1 MKLPVRIS
9 EYTFQQIIN
18 RVVRNRQ
25 GSTPLLLL
33 ESQLHGHPAS
43 RKSILALSPIQT
55 IEAYGD
61 RITISEGEKSR
72 TLRENP
78 WQALAELR
86 REHPG
91 WYVGYLGYDL
101 KNYTE
106 TLQSQSSDPVGAPDL
121 FFFRP
126 GELLVMDHSSGMLST
141 PTGIGLELTA
151 LLTECINESNPEMEK
166 EIPASIRLHSFA
178 STTSGEEYIAKI
190 RHAQHR
196 IREGEF
202 YEINLSH
209 LLQGQF
215 SGESFDLYR
224 RMRERGPVPFGAYM
238 KWRRWRVCSASPE
251 RFLCREGTRLFSQP
265 IKGTAPRMIDPEQ
278 DRRVRE
284 TLLNSEKE
292 RAENLMI
299 VDLVRHDLSKVAIP
313 GTIRVPELFSL
324 HQFETVHQLISTVE
338 GRVDPELDSVEILQA
353 CFPMGSMTGAPKIRA
368 MQVIEELEEYRRGI
382 YSGAIGYLAP
392 SGDFD
397 FNVVIRTA
405 ILNENRLF
413 YPVGGAITSDSDP
426 QDELEETWV
435 KVRALTRALH
445 SV

>member
-9 EYTFQQIIN
+9 ERIFQKIIN
-18 RVVRNRQ
+18 RVVRSRQ
-25 GSTPLLLL
+25 EDAPLILL
-33 ESQLHGHPAS
+33 ESQLYGHQAS
-43 RKSILALSPIQT
+43 RKSILALSPRRT

-61 RITISEGEKSR
+61 QITITDGEKAR
-72 TLRENP
+72 TFQANP
-78 WQALAELR
+78 WQALAEIR
-86 REHPG
+86 SEHQG

-106 TLQSQSSDPVGAPDL
+106 NLQSQNSDPVGAPDL
-121 FFFRP
+121 FFFQP
-126 GELLVMDHSSGMLST
+126 GEILLMDHLSGILSA
-141 PTGIGLELTA
+141 PCGLGPELAT
-151 LLTECINESNPEMEK
+151 LLEDCINGSHPEMDEESAAK
-166 EIPASIRLHSFA
+166 IELHSFS
-178 STTSGEEYIAKI
+178 STTSGEEYTARI
-190 RHAQHR
+190 RDAQHR

-209 LLQGQF
+209 QLQGRF
-215 SGESFDLYR
+215 RGDSFDLYR
-224 RMRERGPVPFGAYM
+224 SMRKQGPVPFGAYM
-238 KWRRWRVCSASPE
+238 KWNRWRVCSASPE
-251 RFLCREGTRLFSQP
+251 RFLCREGARLFSQP

-284 TLLNSEKE
+284 ALLNSEKE

-299 VDLVRHDLSKVAIP
+299 VDLVRHDLSKVALP

-338 GRVDPELDSVEILQA
+338 GRVDPEQDPVGILQA

-368 MQVIEELEEYRRGI
+368 MQVIEELEEYKRGI

-405 ILNENRLF
+405 ILNDDRLF

>member
-9 EYTFQQIIN
+9 EFNFQKLIS
-18 RVVRNRQ
+18 RVVRSRRE
-25 GSTPLLLL
+25 STPLILL
-33 ESQLHGHPAS
+33 ESQLPGHPAS
-43 RKSILALSPIQT
+43 RKSILARSPART

-61 RITISEGEKSR
+61 QITVTVAGKAR
-72 TLRENP
+72 TFQDSP
-78 WQALAELR
+78 WQALAALR
-86 REHPG
+86 KEHPG

-106 TLQSQSSDPVGAPDL
+106 ALQSRNRDPVGAPDL
-121 FFFRP
+121 FFFQP
-126 GELLVMDHSSGMLST
+126 EELLVMDHLTGMLSA
-141 PTGIGLELTA
+141 PCGIGSELAT
-151 LLTECINESNPEMEK
+151 LLAETINESDPGVEDGG
-166 EIPASIRLHSFA
+166 IAPIQLHSFA
-178 STTSGEEYIAKI
+178 STTPGEVYISRI
-190 RHAQHR
+190 QDAQHR
-196 IREGEF
+196 IREGDF

-209 LLQGQF
+209 LLQGRF
-215 SGESFDLYR
+215 RGASFDLYR
-224 RMRERGPVPFGAYM
+224 RMREEGPVPFGAYM
-238 KWRRWRVCSASPE
+238 AWNGWRVCSASPE
-251 RFLCREGTRLFSQP
+251 RFLCREGARLFSQP

-284 TLLNSEKE
+284 ALLNSEKE

-299 VDLVRHDLSKVAIP
+299 VDLVRHDLSKVALP
-313 GTIRVPELFSL
+313 GTVRVPELFSL
-324 HQFETVHQLISTVE
+324 HQFQTVHQLISTVE
-338 GRVDPELDSVEILQA
+338 GRVDPEQDPVGILQA

-368 MQVIEELEEYRRGI
+368 MQVIEELEDYRRGI
-382 YSGAIGYLAP
+382 YSGAIGYLDP

-405 ILNENRLF
+405 VLNGDQLF

-435 KVRALTRALH
+435 KARALTRALH